1 MAQICVLRMVEIE
14 SSEYNRD
21 EIPVCFG
28 TGIIFLLAQS
38 NALALLD
45 STHNIRDVNLT
56 FTKET
61 FQIRKHVEL
70 QMQILLLCR
79 QICVRAATTPC

>member
-21 EIPVCFG
+21 EIPVCFR

-45 STHNIRDVNLT
+45 GTHDIRDVNLT

-61 FQIRKHVEL
+61 FQIRKHVKL
-70 QMQILLLCR
+70 Q
-79 QICVRAATTPC
+79 V